1 MWPSQNIWTLFEN
14 KFIVNSQWKQ
24 GSVFDA
30 GLDLLKAPK
39 VKSASIYVGYKSDAY
54 IGITHAIAANSN
66 YCRNKV
72 IY

>member
-1 MWPSQNIWTLFEN
+1 M
-14 KFIVNSQWKQ
+14 
-24 GSVFDA
+24 FDA

-39 VKSASIYVGYKSDAY
+39 VESAAIYVGYKSDAY

-66 YCRNKV
+66 YCWKKV